1 MDVWFALPYGPF
13 LIFAMR
19 IVDVSIGTL
28 RLMFMVRGRRFIASG
43 MGFVEVLVWIIAV
56 GSAMEY
62 LTSPYHLA
70 GYAGGFAMGTFVGV
84 SIERTL
90 ALGQVVLRVI
100 LPDGDGAGV
109 ASTLRDAG
117 YAVTEVDG
125 RGRDGPV
132 DIANVVV
139 GRRYAHRVAELVEE
153 AAPRSFIT
161 IEEIRST
168 RRGLVDPVIGNAR
181 RHVRK

>member
-28 RLMFMVRGRRFIASG
+28 RLMFMVRGRRFMASG

-100 LPDGDGAGV
+100 LPDGDGRGV
-109 ASTLRDAG
+109 ASTLREAG

-139 GRRYAHRVAELVEE
+139 GRRYARRVAELVEE

>member
-28 RLMFMVRGRRFIASG
+28 RLMFMVRGRRFMASG

-100 LPDGDGAGV
+100 LPDGDGAG
-109 ASTLRDAG
+109 
-117 YAVTEVDG
+117 
-125 RGRDGPV
+125 
-132 DIANVVV
+132 
-139 GRRYAHRVAELVEE
+139 
-153 AAPRSFIT
+153 
-161 IEEIRST
+161 
-168 RRGLVDPVIGNAR
+168 
-181 RHVRK
+181 

>member
-19 IVDVSIGTL
+19 IIDVSIGTL
-28 RLMFMVRGRRFIASG
+28 RFMFMVRGRRLIASG
-43 MGFVEVLVWIIAV
+43 MGFVEVLVWVIAV
-56 GSAMEY
+56 ASAMEH

-70 GYAGGFAMGTFVGV
+70 GYAGGFAIGTFVGV

-109 ASTLRDAG
+109 ATTLREAG

-139 GRRYAHRVAELVEE
+139 GRRYARRVAEMVEE
-153 AAPRSFIT
+153 RAPRSFIT

-168 RRGLVDPVIGNAR
+168 RRGWVDPVVGDGR
-181 RHVRK
+181 THVRK